1 MVILM
6 GLWFIIHAESKPLPS
21 LQHVIE
27 IEESLCPMREKSN
40 ETERCLG
47 DDGDVIMVIGE
58 EFNLSSTRCLQC
70 GSNEVLECVVLSEII
85 LTLLCHV
92 LRIIGNRKEIIELR
106 SGFRFEGETREC
118 LHSGLH
124 GILDVENGFFITHR
138 IQLR

>member
-6 GLWFIIHAESKPLPS
+6 GLWLIIQAESKPLPS

-27 IEESLCPMREKSN
+27 IEESFLSTCEKPS
-40 ETERCLG
+40 ESERCLG

-58 EFNLSSTRCLQC
+58 EFNLSSTRSFQC
-70 GSNEVLECVVLSEII
+70 GSNEVLQCVVLSEII

-106 SGFRFEGETREC
+106 SGFRFEGETSEC

-124 GILDVENGFFITHR
+124 RILDIENWFFITHR
-138 IQLR
+138 LQSG

>member
-1 MVILM
+1 M
-6 GLWFIIHAESKPLPS
+6 
-21 LQHVIE
+21 IE
-27 IEESLCPMREKSN
+27 IEESFLSTCEKPS
-40 ETERCLG
+40 ESERCLG

-58 EFNLSSTRCLQC
+58 EFNLSSTRSFQC
-70 GSNEVLECVVLSEII
+70 RSNEVLQCVVLSEII

-124 GILDVENGFFITHR
+124 RILDIENGFFITHR
-138 IQLR
+138 LQSG